1 MTSSFSLALH
11 ALVYLHRQ
19 GSPVSSKVLAERICT
34 NPARIRRVAGQL
46 RAAGLLATR
55 EGHAG
60 GYAFS
65 GDAGAVT
72 LGQIARAVDARFVA
86 STWRAGGASR
96 QCRSMAAA
104 LDGLYAALDAG
115 CRRHLEGMTLLEF
128 EASLLEADE
137 PAP

>member
-1 MTSSFSLALH
+1 MTGSFSLALH

-19 GSPVSSKVLAERICT
+19 GGPVSSKVLAERICT
-34 NPARIRRVAGQL
+34 NPARVRRVAGQL

-65 GDAGAVT
+65 GDAGTIT

-86 STWRAGGASR
+86 SSWRSGGTSR
-96 QCRSMAAA
+96 QCRGMALA
-104 LDGLYAALDAG
+104 LDNLYADLDAG
-115 CRRHLEGMTLLEF
+115 CRRQLEVLTLSDF
-128 EASLLEADE
+128 EALLPASDE
-137 PAP
+137 